1 VRLLLDT
8 HALIWTLG
16 EPEKLSAQGREALTR
31 EDAEVATSIACLWE
45 IAIKYGLG
53 RFDVPPAVVAAGADE
68 AGIDLLG
75 LSVPDVV
82 AVATLPRHHRDPFD
96 RMLVAQAL
104 VGGWTLLT
112 RDEAL
117 ELYGAPV
124 LRA

>member
-16 EPEKLSAQGREALTR
+16 EPEKLSAAGREALTR

-45 IAIKYGLG
+45 IGIKYGLG
-53 RFDVPPAVVAAGADE
+53 RLDVPPAVVAAGVDE
-68 AGIDLLG
+68 AGIDVLRLT
-75 LSVPDVV
+75 VPDVV